1 MAQKLAKDS
10 NYQVLCWGA
19 LAITLALT
27 PWMNSDSLIIPKVI
41 ILFSLALYLLPQLFF
56 LKYYLVFNRITKLF
70 VSVLFLIVAQMIL
83 VMWNSQAPF
92 EQQFFGRTGRGLGLI
107 TEISLLILV
116 LTASISAKPENI
128 KTLMFTLTL
137 SCTITSVYSVL
148 QRFGLDIFEWVSR
161 TNGIIGTLGNPNFQ
175 SSFAAMCL
183 IPSLIYVFNR
193 RSFAYGVISLAA
205 LITLIYFSQSTQGY
219 VLTVIVILTFLIVR
233 AYYSYRVIFF
243 TLIMMTFFTGLVII
257 AGMTNR
263 GLLAKYLYKSSVQ
276 SRGDFYETTLSI
288 ANSNP
293 LFGVGLDSLGDHYLM
308 YRSESVAKGIN
319 EFTDSAHN
327 YFLNY
332 ASTGGYPLAILNLMI
347 VLLVLYNFL
356 ILFRR
361 SKVYEPNLT
370 AFFCIWICFQLQALI
385 SPSNIPLLVWNAI
398 ISGTIIGLVNRG
410 SASTTKSVNQ
420 YQYKLG
426 LTRPFSYL
434 LLIIGLTIVYPYFS
448 VDRMQIQA
456 NKTGDA
462 LLALKS
468 AKSYPES
475 TVRYSRIG
483 QALIDSNL
491 AVQSLDLA
499 RSAVAFNPN
508 APSAWAML
516 LLNNSATY
524 DERVRAREEVLRL
537 DPFNEEVRAF
547 VVPQGN

>member
-1 MAQKLAKDS
+1 M
-10 NYQVLCWGA
+10 LCWGA

-116 LTASISAKPENI
+116 LTASISAKSENI

-263 GLLAKYLYKSSVQ
+263 GLFAKYLYKTSVQ

-398 ISGTIIGLVNRG
+398 ISGTIIGLANRG

-434 LLIIGLTIVYPYFS
+434 LLIIGLTIVYPYFN

>member
-116 LTASISAKPENI
+116 LTASISAKSENI

-219 VLTVIVILTFLIVR
+219 VLTVIVILIFLIVR
-233 AYYSYRVIFF
+233 TYYSYRVIFF

-263 GLLAKYLYKSSVQ
+263 GLLAKYLYKTSVQ

-434 LLIIGLTIVYPYFS
+434 LLIIGLTIVYPYFN

>member
-27 PWMNSDSLIIPKVI
+27 PWMNSDSLIIPKVV

-70 VSVLFLIVAQMIL
+70 VSVLFLIVVQMIL

-116 LTASISAKPENI
+116 LTASISAKSENI

-233 AYYSYRVIFF
+233 TYYSYRVVFF
-243 TLIMMTFFTGLVII
+243 TLIMMTLFTGLVII

-263 GLLAKYLYKSSVQ
+263 GLFAKYLYKISVQ

-434 LLIIGLTIVYPYFS
+434 LLIIGLTIVYPYFN

-524 DERVRAREEVLRL
+524 DERVRAREEVLRF
-537 DPFNEEVRAF
+537 DPCNEEVRAF

>member
-56 LKYYLVFNRITKLF
+56 FKYYLVFNRSTKLF
-70 VSVLFLIVAQMIL
+70 VSVLFLTVVQMIL

-116 LTASISAKPENI
+116 LTASISAKSENI

-205 LITLIYFSQSTQGY
+205 LIALIYFSQSTQGY
-219 VLTVIVILTFLIVR
+219 ILTVIVILTFLIVR
-233 AYYSYRVIFF
+233 TYYSYRVVFF
-243 TLIMMTFFTGLVII
+243 TLIMMTLFTGLVII

-263 GLLAKYLYKSSVQ
+263 GLFAKYLYKISVQ

-434 LLIIGLTIVYPYFS
+434 LLIIGLTIVYPYFN

>member
-27 PWMNSDSLIIPKVI
+27 PWINSDSLIIPKVI

-70 VSVLFLIVAQMIL
+70 VSVLSLIVAQMIL

-116 LTASISAKPENI
+116 LTASISAKSENI

>member
-116 LTASISAKPENI
+116 LTASISAKSENI

-243 TLIMMTFFTGLVII
+243 TLIMMTFFAGLVII

-263 GLLAKYLYKSSVQ
+263 GLLAKYLYKYSVQ

-434 LLIIGLTIVYPYFS
+434 LLIIGLTIVYPYFN